1 MRNEVKVG
9 ILGIVTL
16 ALLIFGYKYLK
27 GSNLLDRSKTYY
39 IKYPDVGQMDPSSP
53 VLTRGYKVGTVTKLQ
68 LDPDNPKMI
77 LVTIEVKNEINI
89 PKSVK
94 AILVSQGLIGGKA
107 IVLQF
112 EEYCTDDCLAN
123 NSIIANAEIAGTLSS
138 MFSKDELKDYTQTFG
153 EELNHILDTS
163 NVNQNVQVAATVKNI
178 HFILDNLAKATKSL
192 NQLLNASTVHLD
204 KTLSNL
210 DVLTTSLANNAN
222 TVSKTLQ
229 NIEKIS
235 SNINQ
240 SDPGKLV
247 KSTEETMQEL
257 NKTLR
262 DSKASIATLNS
273 ILTEV
278 KSGNGSL
285 TKLIKDPAL
294 YQNLNSTSHNLS
306 LLMQDLRLNPKR
318 YIHVSVFG
326 KKAKEYSLPENDP
339 AEKR

>member
-9 ILGIVTL
+9 ILGILTL

-27 GSNLLDRSKTYY
+27 GSNLLDRSKTFY

-53 VLTRGYKVGTVTKLQ
+53 VLTRGYKVGTVTKLE
-68 LDPDNPKMI
+68 LDPDNPKLI

-94 AILVSQGLIGGKA
+94 AVLVSQGLIGGKA

-112 EEYCTDDCLAN
+112 EEYCTEDCLPN
-123 NSIIANAEIAGTLSS
+123 KSVIVNAEIAGTLSS

-163 NVNQNVQVAATVKNI
+163 NQNQNVQISGTVKNV
-178 HFILDNLAKATKSL
+178 HTILDNLAKSTISL
-192 NQLLNASTVHLD
+192 NQLLNASTKHLE

-210 DVLTTSLANNAN
+210 DVLTSSLAQNAN
-222 TVSKTLQ
+222 SVSKTLQ
-229 NIEKIS
+229 NIEQIS
-235 SNINQ
+235 ANINK
-240 SDPGKLV
+240 SDPGKLI
-247 KSTEETMQEL
+247 KTTDETMHEL
-257 NKTLR
+257 NKTIQE
-262 DSKASIATLNS
+262 SKSSMARLNN

-278 KSGNGSL
+278 QSGNGSL

-294 YQNLNSTSHNLS
+294 YQNLNSTSHNLN
-306 LLMQDLRLNPKR
+306 LLLQDLRLNPKR

-326 KKAKEYSLPENDP
+326 KKAGEYTLPEKDP
-339 AEKR
+339 GTPK